1 MPSAL
6 RLAVTEVSHADD
18 IRQILCPTDFSET
31 SRRAIAHATV
41 IARWYGASL
50 TVLHV
55 CDSSGA
61 MLGRIREQIAA
72 SCAEATASGVPV
84 IVLVDPGRPAAA
96 IVDRA
101 ASMPADLIV
110 IGTHGAGGF
119 EHLVLG
125 SVAEKVLRKAGCP
138 VLTVPPHAEGSA
150 LPFKRILCAV
160 DFSAWSLRAFE
171 LAQSLA
177 RESGA
182 ALTALSVIEWPW
194 QEPPAPVFAELPAE
208 QAAALAEYRRY
219 MEEAALRRLT
229 SLVEQSAANRGSVTA
244 SLPHRFSR
252 PQRTS
257 ARTSSSSA
265 CTAATRSTCVCSD
278 PPRTTSSVRPCV
290 RCSRLGA
297 EAARAGGCG

>member
-1 MPSAL
+1 MP
-6 RLAVTEVSHADD
+6 TT

-31 SRRAIAHATV
+31 SRRAIAHATT

-50 TVLHV
+50 TALHV
-55 CDSSGA
+55 CESSGA

-110 IGTHGAGGF
+110 IGTHGTGGF

-138 VLTVPPHAEGSA
+138 VLTVPPHVEGSA

-194 QEPPAPVFAELPAE
+194 HEPPAPPFAELPAE

-219 MEEAALRRLT
+219 MEEAALRRLA
-229 SLVEQSAANRGSVTA
+229 SLVEQPAGGIAPEPRIGHGKPAVQI
-244 SLPHRFSR
+244 L
-252 PQRTS
+252 Q
-257 ARTSSSSA
+257 
-265 CTAATRSTCVCSD
+265 TAADFGADLIVIGVHGRNALDLGVFGSTANHVVRQAVC
-278 PPRTTSSVRPCV
+278 PVLT
-290 RCSRLGA
+290 LKG
-297 EAARAGGCG
+297 

>member
-1 MPSAL
+1 MP
-6 RLAVTEVSHADD
+6 TT

-31 SRRAIAHATV
+31 ARRAIAHATA

-61 MLGRIREQIAA
+61 MIGRIREQIAA

-84 IVLVDPGRPAAA
+84 HVFVDPGRPAAA

-101 ASMPADLIV
+101 ASMAADLIV

-125 SVAEKVLRKAGCP
+125 SVAEKVLRKAGCA
-138 VLTVPPHAEGSA
+138 VLTVPPHAGGSA

-208 QAAALAEYRRY
+208 QAAALGEYRRY
-219 MEEAALRRLT
+219 VEDAALQRLT
-229 SLVEQSAANRGSVTA
+229 SLV
-244 SLPHRFSR
+244 
-252 PQRTS
+252 
-257 ARTSSSSA
+257 
-265 CTAATRSTCVCSD
+265 
-278 PPRTTSSVRPCV
+278 
-290 RCSRLGA
+290 A
-297 EAARAGGCG
+297 EAAGGIVAEPRIAHGKPAAQILQAATDLSADLIVIGVHGRNALDLRVFGSTSNHVVRQAACPVLTLRG

>member
-1 MPSAL
+1 MP
-6 RLAVTEVSHADD
+6 TT

-50 TVLHV
+50 SVLHV

-72 SCAEATASGVPV
+72 SCAEATGSGVPV

-101 ASMPADLIV
+101 ASMGADLIV

-229 SLVEQSAANRGSVTA
+229 SLVEQSAEPRIGHGKPAAQILQAATDLGADLIVIGVHGRNALDLRVFGS
-244 SLPHRFSR
+244 
-252 PQRTS
+252 
-257 ARTSSSSA
+257 TSSQVVRQA
-265 CTAATRSTCVCSD
+265 VCAVLTL
-278 PPRTTSSVRPCV
+278 R
-290 RCSRLGA
+290 G
-297 EAARAGGCG
+297 

>member
-1 MPSAL
+1 MP
-6 RLAVTEVSHADD
+6 TT

-31 SRRAIAHATV
+31 SRRAIAHAAA

-50 TVLHV
+50 SVMHV

-84 IVLVDPGRPAAA
+84 TVLVDPGRPAAA

-101 ASMPADLIV
+101 ASMSADLIV
-110 IGTHGAGGF
+110 IGTHGTGGF

-138 VLTVPPHAEGSA
+138 VLTVPPHAGGSS
-150 LPFKRILCAV
+150 LPFKRVLCAV
-160 DFSAWSLRAFE
+160 DFSVWSLRAFE

-177 RESGA
+177 HESGA

-194 QEPPAPVFAELPAE
+194 PEPPAPVFAELPAE

-219 MEEAALRRLT
+219 TEETALRRLT
-229 SLVEQSAANRGSVTA
+229 SLVEQPAAGIAAEPRIGHGKPA
-244 SLPHRFSR
+244 AQIL
-252 PQRTS
+252 Q
-257 ARTSSSSA
+257 
-265 CTAATRSTCVCSD
+265 TAAD
-278 PPRTTSSVRPCV
+278 
-290 RCSRLGA
+290 LGA
-297 EAARAGGCG
+297 DLIVIGVHGRGALDLGMFGSTANHVVRQAVCPVLTLRG